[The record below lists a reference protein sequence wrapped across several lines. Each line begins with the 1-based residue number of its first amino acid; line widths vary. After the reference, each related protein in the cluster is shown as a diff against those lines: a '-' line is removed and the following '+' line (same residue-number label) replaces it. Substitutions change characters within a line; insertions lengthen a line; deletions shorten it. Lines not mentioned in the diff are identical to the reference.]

1 MLGLYNYL
9 EKLLQISYNTKSVIL
24 SKIHTSYAQFQY
36 ELNIEEKEIKSAFG
50 WLFSFLIYTR
60 LVCLDPVI
68 KIECHYPGFC
78 L

>member
-1 MLGLYNYL
+1 MITWRSFCRFHITLRVLFLAKFTLGMLSFNMNS
-9 EKLLQISYNTKSVIL
+9 I
-24 SKIHTSYAQFQY
+24 F
-36 ELNIEEKEIKSAFG
+36 EEKEIKSAFG
-50 WLFSFLIYTR
+50 WLFSFLFSTR